1 MSAIGKLSA
10 VILDCP
16 EPAVLAEFY
25 QRLTGMAVGYRDDDL
40 IYLGDDSGVQLGFQ
54 RVAGYTAPGWPDDAK
69 QAHVDVSVADVE
81 VAVKELTALGA
92 TVPEFQP
99 GDGWT
104 VLADPAGHLF
114 CVSAG

>member
-16 EPAVLAEFY
+16 DPAALAAFY
-25 QRLTGMAVGYRDDDL
+25 ERLTGLTVAYRDDDMV
-40 IYLGDDSGVQLGFQ
+40 YLGGDGVQLAFQ
-54 RVAGYTAPGWPDDAK
+54 RVAGHTAPGWPDDAK
-69 QAHVDVSVADVE
+69 QAHLDVAVADVA

-92 TVPEFQP
+92 TVPDFQP
-99 GDGWT
+99 GGDGWT